1 MRISIKSSNFANEM
15 KSEWQIKFEML
26 SSEYIAAC
34 KKKAML
40 ESENKRLRETSR
52 RVPAGEPSAREIL
65 LTKELEKERFA
76 RERTERCLAEKSAEI
91 ELLRKDNA
99 SKDLK
104 ISCLETDLMA
114 ATKEKM
120 ELRSQYDSLY
130 ADYTKL
136 CLDFT
141 DAKAIL
147 EQAQASGY
155 DTKAVVKLLLNK
167 MFNHS
172 SERTAILSGK
182 AMQEAELIKE
192 KGVEAFVKAME
203 NKHVEVVDSK
213 GVKSMSQEK
222 LEALASDIANQVEA
236 LENNGS
242 ARGDG
247 AAPDSPS
254 ANDNT
259 CNADGQAT
267 SNPDARKGKA
277 TKQKRSQKG
286 KPKANHTYTCKE
298 LKEMGI
304 DTSNLPDDAVLI
316 KTKRGLWY
324 VTIFEYV
331 GPRIVQKRYLVGRF
345 RSKGNPKPISS
356 NHPAQIISRIPLSPS
371 FAGFYLNTKIG
382 HNVSENQM
390 LEMLEEMGAHIPQ
403 TTLNQDMHRI
413 MGYLYDKL
421 YPPCLKIIKESH
433 YTNNDGT
440 RILVRS
446 RKSKDEPFKYRI
458 EYIHGVYSKEKL
470 MFLTLY
476 EDGSRS
482 HEVQEKVF
490 VDSNIRAFTCDR
502 YSGYKTI
509 VKDLVQYKILR
520 SGCWAHGRRK
530 ITDAALVDSRVEPLR
545 DLFSALFILEI
556 EAKEMGLN
564 AEQRLKFRLKNSAPI
579 VEHIHQELLA
589 IQRAGNEFCGLVQDA
604 VNYMLAD
611 WVSFTAF
618 LLDGEIE
625 LSNNGIERMFRHLAV
640 GRRNWIQAGSHEAA
654 KHISFIY
661 GLYESC
667 KLNHISFEKYIVN
680 VLDRMAHGETDYE
693 MLVPCNFKFEE
704 VPKDELFKKPSEEVL
719 ECVKKYIA

>member
-1 MRISIKSSNFANEM
+1 M
-15 KSEWQIKFEML
+15 KNEWQIKYEML
-26 SSEYIAAC
+26 SSEYISTR
-34 KKKAML
+34 KNMAML
-40 ESENKRLRETSR
+40 ESENKRLRESSQK
-52 RVPAGEPSAREIL
+52 VSVEIPSAREKSL
-65 LTKELEKERFA
+65 VESLQKERSA
-76 RERTERCLAEKSAEI
+76 RELAERRLAEKEAENTS
-91 ELLRKDNA
+91 LRKDNE
-99 SKDLK
+99 SKDLR

-114 ATKEKM
+114 ATREKKE
-120 ELRSQYDSLY
+120 LQSQYDSLN
-130 ADYTKL
+130 ADHIKL

-141 DAKAIL
+141 EAQSIL

-155 DTKAVVKLLLNK
+155 DSKAVIKLLLNK

-213 GVKSMSQEK
+213 AAKSMTQDK
-222 LEALASDIANQVEA
+222 LDALASDIANQVEA

-242 ARGDG
+242 VKGEG

-254 ANDNT
+254 ASDDT
-259 CNADGQAT
+259 CGADEQAT
-267 SNPDARKGKA
+267 STTGAGAKK
-277 TKQKRSQKG
+277 TSKQKQSQKG

-324 VTIFEYV
+324 VTIFEYI

-356 NHPAQIISRIPLSPS
+356 NHPAQIINRIPLSPS

-382 HNVSENQM
+382 YNVSENQM
-390 LEMLEEMGAHIPQ
+390 LEMLENMGAHIPQ

-413 MGYLYDKL
+413 MGFLYEKL

-446 RKSKDEPFKYRI
+446 RNSKDEKFKYRI
-458 EYIHGVYSKEKL
+458 EYIHGVYSKEKMMAL
-470 MFLTLY
+470 MLY

-530 ITDAALVDSRVEPLR
+530 ITDAVLVDSRIEPLR
-545 DLFSALFILEI
+545 DLFSALFILEG
-556 EAKEMGLN
+556 EAREMGLN
-564 AEQRLKFRLKNSAPI
+564 AEQRLAFRLKNSAPI
-579 VEHIHQELLA
+579 VAHIHKELLA
-589 IQRAGNEFCGLVQDA
+589 IQNAGQVFCGLVHDA
-604 VNYMLAD
+604 ADYMLAD
-611 WVSFTAF
+611 WDSFTAF

-640 GRRNWIQAGSHEAA
+640 GRRTWIQAGSHEAA

-693 MLVPCNFKFEE
+693 MLVPCNFKFKE
-704 VPKDELFKKPSEEVL
+704 VPKEEMFKKPSKEVL